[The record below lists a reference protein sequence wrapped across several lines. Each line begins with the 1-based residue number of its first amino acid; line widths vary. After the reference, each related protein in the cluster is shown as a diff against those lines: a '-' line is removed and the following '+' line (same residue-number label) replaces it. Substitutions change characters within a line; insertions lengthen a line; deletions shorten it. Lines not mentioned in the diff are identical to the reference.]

1 MKLATIQFAP
11 VFKDIE
17 GNLKTAAGLVVEAAK
32 AGAKLIV
39 LPELCT
45 TGYSFMS
52 EEDAE
57 PYTEMISSYLRADE
71 PRSMHVFGTLARK
84 LDVAIAWGVA
94 EKDFANGGHLYNSQ
108 VLILPSQAFWVC
120 RKLNPWGNDFLW
132 AKEGTTNPPIAEWMG
147 KKIGMLICADV
158 RGKSDKI
165 EDFYEAGD
173 ADIVCFSANWGDG
186 GFPAGKW
193 VKFAKE
199 NRCTFVVSNRYGR
212 EANNNFGEGG
222 ICIIDP
228 SGKVHCDGLKWNE
241 PCVVHFDAP

>member
-1 MKLATIQFAP
+1 
-11 VFKDIE
+11 
-17 GNLKTAAGLVVEAAK
+17 
-32 AGAKLIV
+32 
-39 LPELCT
+39 
-45 TGYSFMS
+45 MS
-52 EEDAE
+52 EEDARPFAE
-57 PYTEMISSYLRADE
+57 VLTAAKPGSSMATMPAL
-71 PRSMHVFGTLARK
+71 SRK
-84 LDVAIAWGVA
+84 LRVAIAWGLV
-94 EKDFANGGHLYNSQ
+94 EEDPGTGLLYNTQ
-108 VLILPSQAFWVC
+108 VLVTPSGEWVSY
-120 RKLNPWGNDFLW
+120 RKGNSWGNDYLW
-132 AKEGTTNPPIAEWMG
+132 SQPGDSSPPILMFEDRKVG
-147 KKIGMLICADV
+147 LLICADV

-165 EDFYEAGD
+165 EEFYEPGD

-241 PCVVHFDAP
+241 PCVVYFDAP